1 MRPVPRP
8 ADVPDILTTKGA
20 EEREEAARYFGPP
33 RASAKAFPFTI
44 YKHKEVKNELERL
57 FRGKCAYCE
66 TFYASAQSM
75 DVEQRYAIVP
85 RRQGREG
92 NGPRPRKDHRA
103 RQTGPLGGARVLQ

>member
-8 ADVPDILTTKGA
+8 ADVPEILKTKGA
-20 EEREEAARYFGPP
+20 EERKKAVRYFGPP
-33 RASAKAFPFTI
+33 RASAKAFPFAI

-75 DVEQRYAIVP
+75 DVEHY
-85 RRQGREG
+85 
-92 NGPRPRKDHRA
+92 RPK
-103 RQTGPLGGARVLQ
+103 GAV